1 MKICKYCNVEREDY
15 FYYRQSSGPLY
26 RKCKLCMGI
35 KKEIVD
41 DSSKLKQERTNE
53 TKTCKHCKVERQWH
67 FFYTGGSKC
76 KVCLGVKKILPNK
89 PETIVINYNQPL
101 NEKDIKEIYR
111 FVWLVRARKYDVD
124 VVDFWRIIHYYECLW
139 PDWRTD
145 KTEKV
150 KDEITRKWKSLERW
164 FLKNKEAYEN
174 QNN

>member
-15 FYYRQSSGPLY
+15 FFYRQSCGTLH

-41 DSSKLKQERTNE
+41 DSKLKEAKINGL
-53 TKTCKHCKVERQWH
+53 KTCRNCKVERQSH
-67 FFYTGGSKC
+67 FFYKGGSKC
-76 KVCLGVKKILPNK
+76 KVCLGIKKILPKKGESIRVSNE
-89 PETIVINYNQPL
+89 PS
-101 NEKDIKEIYR
+101 NEKQIKEIYR
-111 FVWLVRARKYDVD
+111 FVWLVRARNYDVD

-150 KDEITRKWKSLERW
+150 KDEITRKWKSLEKW